1 MRDTRRWVAA
11 WVVLA
16 LLVPVVAMA
25 HRLAPSL
32 LEVRETAPGRIA
44 VFWKT
49 PLQRPAGT
57 SVEPV
62 LPAGC
67 VVESAEP
74 GVAGTAATLRF
85 SADCDSSLVGDRIAV
100 RGLAESR
107 TEALLRLT
115 LLDGRT
121 YQAVLRGGSEEFV
134 VPERQRASD
143 VFWQYLRLGFFH
155 ILDGLDHLL
164 FVLGLVLLVPQPR
177 MLIWTVTSFTVGHSV
192 TLSLAALG
200 FVGLPAA
207 PVELAI
213 AATILV
219 LAVELAHGE
228 RATPSLL
235 RRFPWAVAAG
245 FGLLHGLGF
254 AGALAEVGLPQEEIP
269 LALLAFNVGIEA
281 GQLLF
286 VAAVLAAKPFFRV
299 LARGGPAWLARI
311 PAYAI
316 GSLAAYWC
324 FERVAALF

>member
-1 MRDTRRWVAA
+1 MGQTRRLGIVLLLAA
-11 WVVLA
+11 GLA
-16 LLVPVVAMA
+16 PFAATA

-32 LEVRETAPGRIA
+32 LEARETAPGRVE

-57 SVEPV
+57 SVEPE

-67 VVESAEP
+67 TVEAAEP
-74 GVAGTAATLRF
+74 GVEGTAATLRF
-85 SADCDSSLVGDRIAV
+85 EAACKSSLVGERFAV

-115 LLDGRT
+115 LFDGRS
-121 YQAVLRGGSEEFV
+121 YQAVLRGGAEEFV
-134 VPERQRASD
+134 VPQRQRASE
-143 VFWQYLRLGFFH
+143 VFAQYLGLGFRH
-155 ILDGLDHLL
+155 ILGGLDHLL
-164 FVLGLVLLVPQPR
+164 FVLALVLLVPGTR

-200 FVGLPAA
+200 FLGLPAA

-219 LAVELAHGE
+219 LAVELAKGE
-228 RATPSLL
+228 RAKPSLL
-235 RRFPWAVAAG
+235 RRAPWAVAAG

-254 AGALAEVGLPQEEIP
+254 AGALAEIGLPQEEIP
-269 LALLAFNVGIEA
+269 LALFAFNVGIEL

-286 VAAVLAAKPFFRV
+286 VGLVLVARPAARAAARRGPSWLGRV
-299 LARGGPAWLARI
+299 
-311 PAYAI
+311 PAYTI

-324 FERVAALF
+324 FERVATLF

>member
-67 VVESAEP
+67 AVESAEP

-85 SADCDSSLVGDRIAV
+85 TADCDSSLVGDRIAV

>member
-1 MRDTRRWVAA
+1 MGQTRRLGV
-11 WVVLA
+11 A
-16 LLVPVVAMA
+16 LLLAAGLVPSAATA

-32 LEVRETAPGRIA
+32 LEARETAPGRIE

-57 SVEPV
+57 SVEPE

-67 VVESAEP
+67 TVEAAEP
-74 GVAGTAATLRF
+74 GVEGTAATLRF
-85 SADCDSSLVGDRIAV
+85 EAACESSLVGERFAV

-115 LLDGRT
+115 LLDGRS
-121 YQAVLRGGSEEFV
+121 YQAVLRGGAEEFV
-134 VPERQRASD
+134 VPQRQRASE
-143 VFWQYLRLGFFH
+143 VFAQYLGLGFRH
-155 ILDGLDHLL
+155 ILGGLDHLL
-164 FVLGLVLLVPQPR
+164 FVLGLVLLVPSTR

-200 FVGLPAA
+200 FLGLPAA

-213 AATILV
+213 AGTILV
-219 LAVELAHGE
+219 LAVELARGE
-228 RATPSLL
+228 RAKPSLL
-235 RRFPWAVAAG
+235 RRAPWAVAAG

-254 AGALAEVGLPQEEIP
+254 AGALAEIGLPQEEIP
-269 LALLAFNVGIEA
+269 LALFAFNVGIEL

-286 VAAVLAAKPFFRV
+286 VAVVLVVRPAARAA
-299 LARGGPAWLARI
+299 ARRGPAWLGRI

-324 FERVAALF
+324 FERTAALF

>member
-1 MRDTRRWVAA
+1 MGKTRHLGVGLLLAA
-11 WVVLA
+11 V
-16 LLVPVVAMA
+16 LVPLVATA

-49 PLQRPAGT
+49 PLQRPTGT
-57 SVEPV
+57 SVEPE

-67 VVESAEP
+67 AVEAAEP
-74 GVAGTAATLRF
+74 GVEGTAATLRF
-85 SADCDSSLVGDRIAV
+85 EAACESSLVGARFAV

-115 LLDGRT
+115 LLDGRS
-121 YQAVLRGGSEEFV
+121 YQAVLRGGDDAFV
-134 VPERQRASD
+134 VPELQRASD
-143 VFWQYLRLGFFH
+143 VFVQYLGLGFRH
-155 ILDGLDHLL
+155 ILEGLDHLL
-164 FVLGLVLLVPQPR
+164 FVLGLVLLVPSTR

-200 FVGLPAA
+200 FLGLPAA

-213 AATILV
+213 AGTILV
-219 LAVELAHGE
+219 LAVELARGE
-228 RATPSLL
+228 RAKPSLL
-235 RRFPWAVAAG
+235 RRVPWAVAAG

-254 AGALAEVGLPQEEIP
+254 AGALAEIGLPQEEIP
-269 LALLAFNVGIEA
+269 LALFAFNVGIEL
-281 GQLLF
+281 GQLVF
-286 VAAVLAAKPFFRV
+286 VAVVLVVRPAARAV
-299 LARGGPAWLARI
+299 ARRGPSWLGRI

-324 FERVAALF
+324 FERAAGMF